1 VLGPVEYMMFALA
14 AKGRLPYSSAGLAG
28 WFGRRGRG
36 LPNNL
41 GGGVQFRGRQTRG
54 SLGRVSVSLVRR
66 GHEGCTNEL
75 HRRSRREAH

>member
-1 VLGPVEYMMFALA
+1 MMFALA
-14 AKGRLPYSSAGLAG
+14 AKERLPYSFVGLVE

-36 LPNNL
+36 RPSSL
-41 GGGVQFRGRQTRG
+41 GGGVQFRRRQTRG

-75 HRRSRREAH
+75 HRRSRREVH